1 MINIKEIDDWL
12 EKAQL
17 ICTKTDGK
25 TKYNFSNFT
34 FPAKFASKI
43 YNKYFTLEEANDNQL
58 ELKILINNLNNNYNP
73 KNKRKIKEKNGTLQS
88 AKKLFHIR
96 EQIIKAFKRG
106 IFPYID
112 RIKVEKESDE
122 KLDEKSE
129 EESEELDENKFYKN
143 IDDESKDISYEL
155 FKKHFN
161 FVAPAVLAKTLFK
174 TKDKKKN
181 NDLVNEIKSG
191 LRDLKDQI
199 EKMSKYEKQIENQIK
214 Y

>member
-1 MINIKEIDDWL
+1 M
-12 EKAQL
+12 
-17 ICTKTDGK
+17 
-25 TKYNFSNFT
+25 
-34 FPAKFASKI
+34 
-43 YNKYFTLEEANDNQL
+43 
-58 ELKILINNLNNNYNP
+58 
-73 KNKRKIKEKNGTLQS
+73 
-88 AKKLFHIR
+88 FHIR